1 MRFLVI
7 YAHPAEDSFQAA
19 LHRRIV
25 KVLAEAGHDVD
36 DCDLYAEGF
45 LPVLNRDEW
54 RVYHDTNANRRFAH
68 KEIERILKCQ
78 GLVLVFPTWWYGMP
92 AILKGYI
99 DRVWVP
105 GVAFEVVGGRTRP
118 LLHNIIRFS
127 VVTTSGSPWWLNK
140 LMGDPNRPVIIRG
153 IRNLFCR
160 GVCTLWLAKYGM
172 DIIDHVSCEQ
182 FLKKV
187 ERRLRSF

>member
-7 YAHPAEDSFQAA
+7 YAHPAENSFQAA

-54 RVYHDTNANRRFAH
+54 RIYHDTNANRRFAH

-78 GLVLVFPTWWYGMP
+78 GLVLVFPTCGT
-92 AILKGYI
+92 ACQ
-99 DRVWVP
+99 
-105 GVAFEVVGGRTRP
+105 
-118 LLHNIIRFS
+118 RFS
-127 VVTTSGSPWWLNK
+127 RAVLIGFW
-140 LMGDPNRPVIIRG
+140 
-153 IRNLFCR
+153 CR
-160 GVCTLWLAKYGM
+160 GL
-172 DIIDHVSCEQ
+172 HS
-182 FLKKV
+182 
-187 ERRLRSF
+187 R